1 MKTRNNGIYN
11 KGYNSEEDHENY
23 SENRELINKISKN
36 IINNINIFMIK
47 SLKKSKNPIK
57 KAKVELTDFFFL
69 YLKNKYNLD
78 YKYKICEDFISDFN
92 IINQRLIETST
103 ETKAIYYIKTNTF
116 NLKLNKKRFIYYLDK
131 ESVKKKKL
139 INPTLSIQFIRE
151 NEQNMSQ
158 KKTDFLKQYTKQRKL
173 IK

>member
-57 KAKVELTDFFFL
+57 KAKVELTDFFF
-69 YLKNKYNLD
+69 
-78 YKYKICEDFISDFN
+78 
-92 IINQRLIETST
+92 
-103 ETKAIYYIKTNTF
+103 YI
-116 NLKLNKKRFIYYLDK
+116 
-131 ESVKKKKL
+131 
-139 INPTLSIQFIRE
+139 
-151 NEQNMSQ
+151 
-158 KKTDFLKQYTKQRKL
+158 
-173 IK
+173 